1 MDGTYQTIRRL
12 EASCGEEARM
22 LSRPEGSVEL
32 GKEASLGEDAHLE
45 G

>member
-1 MDGTYQTIRRL
+1 MDGTYQTVRRL

-32 GKEASLGEDAHLE
+32 GKEASLGEDPHLE